1 MEQSEEVV
9 RNYTKFLKIFERED
23 FSSTRR
29 GQKNASGWHWI
40 ALLLFSHTYV
50 TYKIANGV
58 CLYNRVAIK
67 GCVFLRN
74 FAFEMSVKFP

>member
-58 CLYNRVAIK
+58 WVAIK

-74 FAFEMSVKFP
+74 FAFEMSVEFP